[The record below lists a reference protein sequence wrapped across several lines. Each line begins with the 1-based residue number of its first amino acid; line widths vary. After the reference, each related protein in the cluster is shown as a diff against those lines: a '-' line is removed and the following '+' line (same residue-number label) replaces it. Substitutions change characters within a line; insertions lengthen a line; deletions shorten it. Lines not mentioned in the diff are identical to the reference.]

1 MMKKIFCFF
10 FLVSTPL
17 VGATW
22 NWESIS
28 ERAKTENMALK
39 TAREQLISTEYSQK
53 AALKGFLPTLRG
65 NISAM
70 RTGSERPS
78 AIVTNGQIVNSTS
91 SVLNDTVVTSLNFS
105 QNLFSGL
112 KDWSRYSQAKWQTQN
127 KYWSLVKT
135 KSEVSYSLKEAFSS
149 LLYAQE
155 YAQLTK
161 EIISRRESNYQI
173 VKVRFESG
181 RENKG
186 SVLLAQAYLDQARLD
201 AVIAADNL
209 SVARKQLFSL
219 INKDAF
225 EEYRVEG
232 EPPLLT
238 MNLSDEDLKEVALN
252 TPDYHQAFSL
262 EKSSEEEVRALR
274 SAFIPSLDLSA
285 SLSRNSQFF
294 FPDENNQR
302 WTIGLNLSIP
312 IFDGLS
318 DYSNLKGAVSNKY
331 AAEATK
337 RNTYLT
343 LIPNIRQAL
352 NLARQSDIKLKVDSR
367 FREASQTR
375 AEIARAKYN
384 NGLLTFEDWDIIES
398 ELINRQIS
406 YLQSKRDRIIKYA
419 AFEKSIGKGSIE

>member
-17 VGATW
+17 IGATW

-39 TAREQLISTEYSQK
+39 TAREQLVSTEYSQK

-135 KSEVSYSLKEAFSS
+135 KSEVSYSLKEAFSG

-155 YAQLTK
+155 YSELTR

-186 SVLLAQAYLDQARLD
+186 SVLLAQAYLDQAKLD
-201 AVIAADNL
+201 SIIAADNL

-252 TPDYHQAFSL
+252 TPDYHQAFSM

-274 SAFIPSLDLSA
+274 SAFIPSLDFSA
-285 SLSRNSQFF
+285 SISRNSQFF

-302 WTIGLNLSIP
+302 WTLGLNLSIP

-318 DYSNLKGAVSNKY
+318 DYSTLKGAVSNKY

-343 LIPNIRQAL
+343 LIPSIRQAL
-352 NLARQSDIKLKVDSR
+352 NLARQSDVKLRVDSR

-406 YLQSKRDRIIKYA
+406 YLQSKRDRIVKYA

>member
-17 VGATW
+17 IGATW

-219 INKDAF
+219 INKDGF
-225 EEYRVEG
+225 EEYQVEG

-274 SAFIPSLDLSA
+274 SAFIPSLDFSA

-302 WTIGLNLSIP
+302 WTLGLNLSIP

>member
-17 VGATW
+17 IGATW

-135 KSEVSYSLKEAFSS
+135 KSEVSYSLKEAFSN

-155 YAQLTK
+155 YAQLTN

-201 AVIAADNL
+201 AVIASDNL

-274 SAFIPSLDLSA
+274 SAFIPSLDFSA

-302 WTIGLNLSIP
+302 WTLGLNLSIP

>member
-17 VGATW
+17 IGATW

-155 YAQLTK
+155 YAELTK

-201 AVIAADNL
+201 AIIAADNL

-238 MNLSDEDLKEVALN
+238 MNLTDEDLKEVALN
-252 TPDYHQAFSL
+252 TPDYHQAFSM

-274 SAFIPSLDLSA
+274 SAFIPSLDFSA
-285 SLSRNSQFF
+285 SISRNSQFF

-302 WTIGLNLSIP
+302 WTLGLNLSIP
-312 IFDGLS
+312 IFDGLR
-318 DYSNLKGAVSNKY
+318 DYSTLKGAVSNKY

-343 LIPNIRQAL
+343 LIPSIRQAV
-352 NLARQSDIKLKVDSR
+352 NLARQSDVKLRVDAR

-398 ELINRQIS
+398 ELINRQIN
-406 YLQSKRDRIIKYA
+406 YLQSKRDRIVKYA

>member
-17 VGATW
+17 IGATW

-155 YAQLTK
+155 YAELTK

-201 AVIAADNL
+201 AIIAADNL

-238 MNLSDEDLKEVALN
+238 MNLTDEDLKEVALN
-252 TPDYHQAFSL
+252 TPDYHQAFSM

-274 SAFIPSLDLSA
+274 SAFIPSLDFSA
-285 SLSRNSQFF
+285 SISRNSQFF

-302 WTIGLNLSIP
+302 WTLGLNLSIP

-318 DYSNLKGAVSNKY
+318 DYSTLKGAVSNKY

-343 LIPNIRQAL
+343 LIPSIRQAV
-352 NLARQSDIKLKVDSR
+352 NLARQSDVKLRVDAR

-398 ELINRQIS
+398 ELINRQIN
-406 YLQSKRDRIIKYA
+406 YLQSKRDRIVKYA

>member
-225 EEYRVEG
+225 EEYQVEG

-274 SAFIPSLDLSA
+274 SAFIPSLDFSA

-302 WTIGLNLSIP
+302 WTLGLNLSIP

>member
-1 MMKKIFCFF
+1 MKKIVCFLF
-10 FLVSTPL
+10 FVSSPTFA
-17 VGATW
+17 ATW
-22 NWESIS
+22 TWEAIS
-28 ERAKTENMALK
+28 ERAKAENMALK
-39 TAREQLISTEYSQK
+39 TAREQLTSTEFSQK

-65 NISAM
+65 NVSAM

-78 AIVTNGQIVNSTS
+78 AIVTNGQIVNSTQ

-105 QNLFSGL
+105 QNIFAGF
-112 KDWSRYSQAKWQTQN
+112 KDWYRYDQAQWQTRN

-135 KSEVSYSLKEAFSS
+135 KNEVSYSLKEAFAN
-149 LLYAQE
+149 LLFAQE
-155 YAQLTK
+155 YAELTR

-186 SVLLAQAYLDQARLD
+186 SVLLAEAYLDQAKLD
-201 AVIAADNL
+201 AMIAQDNL

-225 EEYRVEG
+225 EEYKVEG

-238 MNLSDEDLKEVALN
+238 MNISDEELKNLAMN
-252 TPDYHQAFSL
+252 TPDYLQAFTL
-262 EKSSEEEVRALR
+262 EKSSEQEVKALR
-274 SAFIPSLDLSA
+274 SAFIPTLDFTA

-294 FPDENNQR
+294 FPDEDNQR
-302 WTIGLNLSIP
+302 WTLGLNLSIP
-312 IFDGLS
+312 LFDGLS
-318 DYSNLKGAVSNKY
+318 DYSNLKGAVASKY

-343 LIPNIRQAL
+343 LIPSIRQAQ
-352 NLARQSDIKLKVDSR
+352 NQARQSDVKLKVDGR
-367 FREASQTR
+367 FRDASQTR

>member
-225 EEYRVEG
+225 EEYQVEG

-302 WTIGLNLSIP
+302 WTLGLNLSIP

-343 LIPNIRQAL
+343 IIPNIRQAL

>member
-17 VGATW
+17 IGATW

-135 KSEVSYSLKEAFSS
+135 KSEVSYSLKEAFSN

-274 SAFIPSLDLSA
+274 SAFIPSLDFSA

-302 WTIGLNLSIP
+302 WTLGLNLSIP